1 MAAQHTTAFS
11 HLKPDELKTL
21 LIRVTAYALWKL
33 GTRSGHSPEM
43 EAEELTQRAI
53 GDTLAERRRWNR
65 ERATLEQHLRGAIK
79 SYISHYFDSLAAKA
93 RVTHSPDLES
103 LANDATTP
111 EDLLNLQYLTHRI
124 REAVHTED
132 DPLLHQTWHLLETE
146 GWDLKNDS
154 HYFCQQLGLDTTTGG
169 PDYQRWNRLR
179 NRLRSITQLCV
190 TSEQQGSV
198 GTA

>member
-1 MAAQHTTAFS
+1 MAAHPTILS

-93 RVTHSPDLES
+93 RVTHTPDLET

-132 DPLLHQTWHLLETE
+132 DPLLHQTWHLLESE
-146 GWDLKNDS
+146 GWDLKTDS

-179 NRLRSITQLCV
+179 NRLRSITQRCV

>member
-1 MAAQHTTAFS
+1 MAAQHTTALS

-124 REAVHTED
+124 RKAVHTED
-132 DPLLHQTWHLLETE
+132 DPLLHQTWHLLESE
-146 GWDLKNDS
+146 GWDLKTDS

-179 NRLRSITQLCV
+179 NRLRSITQRCV

>member
-1 MAAQHTTAFS
+1 MAAHPTTALS

-132 DPLLHQTWHLLETE
+132 DPLLHQIWHLLESE
-146 GWDLKNDS
+146 GWDLKTDS

-179 NRLRSITQLCV
+179 NRLRSITQRCV

>member
-1 MAAQHTTAFS
+1 MAAHPTILS

-93 RVTHSPDLES
+93 RVTHTPDLES

-132 DPLLHQTWHLLETE
+132 DPLLHQTWHLLESE
-146 GWDLKNDS
+146 GWDLKTDS

-179 NRLRSITQLCV
+179 NRLRSITQRCV

>member
-1 MAAQHTTAFS
+1 MAANPTTALS

-111 EDLLNLQYLTHRI
+111 EDILNLQYLTHRI

-132 DPLLHQTWHLLETE
+132 DPLLHKTWHLLESE

>member
-1 MAAQHTTAFS
+1 MAAHPTTALS

-132 DPLLHQTWHLLETE
+132 DQLLHQIWHLLESE
-146 GWDLKNDS
+146 GWDLKTDS

-179 NRLRSITQLCV
+179 NRLRSITQRCV

>member
-1 MAAQHTTAFS
+1 MAAHPTILS

-93 RVTHSPDLES
+93 RATHSPDLES

-132 DPLLHQTWHLLETE
+132 DPLLHQTWHLLESE
-146 GWDLKNDS
+146 GWDLKTDS

-179 NRLRSITQLCV
+179 NRLRSITQRCV

>member
-1 MAAQHTTAFS
+1 MAAHPTAFS

-111 EDLLNLQYLTHRI
+111 EDLLSLQYLTHRI

-132 DPLLHQTWHLLETE
+132 DPLLHQTWHLLESE
-146 GWDLKNDS
+146 GWDLKTDS

-179 NRLRSITQLCV
+179 NRLRSITQRCV

>member
-1 MAAQHTTAFS
+1 MAAHPTTALS

-53 GDTLAERRRWNR
+53 GDTLAQRRRWNR

-111 EDLLNLQYLTHRI
+111 EDLLSLQYLTHRI

-132 DPLLHQTWHLLETE
+132 DPLLHQTWHLLESE
-146 GWDLKNDS
+146 GWDLKTDS

-169 PDYQRWNRLR
+169 ADYQRWNRLR
-179 NRLRSITQLCV
+179 NRLRSITQRCV

>member
-1 MAAQHTTAFS
+1 MAARHSTAFS

-21 LIRVTAYALWKL
+21 LIRVTAYSLWKL

-53 GDTLAERRRWNR
+53 GDTLTERRRWNR
-65 ERATLEQHLRGAIK
+65 ERATLEQHLRGAIN

-93 RVTHSPDLES
+93 RVTHTPDLEA
-103 LANDATTP
+103 LAQDPTTP

-124 REAVHTED
+124 REAVHAED
-132 DPLLHQTWHLLETE
+132 DPLLRQTWQLLETE

-154 HYFCQQLGLDTTTGG
+154 HYFCQQLGLDATTGSA
-169 PDYQRWNRLR
+169 DYQRFNRVR
-179 NRLRSITQLCV
+179 NRLRSITQRCA
-190 TSEQQGSV
+190 TAEQQGSA